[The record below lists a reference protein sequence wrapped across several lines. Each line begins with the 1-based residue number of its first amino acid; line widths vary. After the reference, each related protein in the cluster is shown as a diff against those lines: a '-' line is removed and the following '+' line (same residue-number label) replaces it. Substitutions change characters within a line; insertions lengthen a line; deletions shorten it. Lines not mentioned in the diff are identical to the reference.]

1 MSLTRAI
8 LIVSWCLSLATIHA
22 VVAFILGY
30 LMPRSNGG
38 IEEHQRVFML
48 VVAGASALS
57 AILALV
63 AIVYVKALWG
73 VMALSFVSAGL
84 FLYGMYEYA
93 LPLNLAVIGVLVA
106 QFLFSRFAIG
116 LNAIDNPG
124 KPRINPSEEF

>member
-8 LIVSWCLSLATIHA
+8 LIVSWCLSLAAIHA

-30 LMPRSNGG
+30 LMPRNGG
-38 IEEHQRVFML
+38 IEEHQRIFVM

-57 AILALV
+57 AVLAML

-73 VMALSFVSAGL
+73 VMALSFISAGL
-84 FLYGMYEYA
+84 YLYGMLEYA
-93 LPLNLAVIGVLVA
+93 VPFIILVPGILIA

>member
-8 LIVSWCLSLATIHA
+8 LIVSWCLSLATIHGA
-22 VVAFILGY
+22 VAAMLGY
-30 LMPRSNGG
+30 FLPRNGA
-38 IEEHQRVFML
+38 IADHQRLYVMG
-48 VVAGASALS
+48 VAAVSAIS
-57 AILALV
+57 AILALL

-73 VMALSFVSAGL
+73 VMAASFVSAGL
-84 FLYGMYEYA
+84 FLYGMVEYA
-93 LPLNLAVIGVLVA
+93 LPFNLLVVGVLIA

>member
-30 LMPRSNGG
+30 LMPRNGG
-38 IEEHQRVFML
+38 IDEHQRVFML

-57 AILALV
+57 AILALL
-63 AIVYVKALWG
+63 AIVYVKVLWG

-84 FLYGMYEYA
+84 FLYGMLEYA
-93 LPLNLAVIGVLVA
+93 LPLNLAVIGVLIA

>member
-1 MSLTRAI
+1 VSLTRAI

-30 LMPRSNGG
+30 LMPRNGG
-38 IEEHQRVFML
+38 IEEHQRVFVMI
-48 VVAGASALS
+48 VAGASALS
-57 AILALV
+57 AVLALL

-73 VMALSFVSAGL
+73 VMALSVVSAGL
-84 FLYGMYEYA
+84 FLYGMIEYA
-93 LPLNLAVIGVLVA
+93 VPFNLLVVGILIG

>member
-30 LMPRSNGG
+30 LMPRNGG
-38 IEEHQRVFML
+38 IDEHQRVYVMI
-48 VVAGASALS
+48 VAAASALS
-57 AILALV
+57 AVLALL
-63 AIVYVKALWG
+63 AIVYVKALWS

-84 FLYGMYEYA
+84 FLYGMLEYA
-93 LPLNLAVIGVLVA
+93 VPLNLLVLGVLA
-106 QFLFSRFAIG
+106 GQFLFSRFAIG

>member
-30 LMPRSNGG
+30 LMPRNGG
-38 IEEHQRVFML
+38 IAEHMRLYVMI
-48 VVAGASALS
+48 VAGASALS
-57 AILALV
+57 AVLALL
-63 AIVYVKALWG
+63 AIIYVKALWG
-73 VMALSFVSAGL
+73 VMALSFISAGL
-84 FLYGMYEYA
+84 FLYGMLEYA
-93 LPLNLAVIGVLVA
+93 VPLNLLVIGVLIG

>member
-22 VVAFILGY
+22 GAAWFLGY
-30 LMPRSNGG
+30 FLPRSGDVP
-38 IEEHQRVFML
+38 EPQRLFFL
-48 VVAGASALS
+48 IVAGTSAFT
-57 AILALV
+57 AILALL

-73 VMALSFVSAGL
+73 VMALAAVSAALFVYGL
-84 FLYGMYEYA
+84 FVYA
-93 LPLNLAVIGVLVA
+93 LPFSLFTVAVLIG

-116 LNAIDNPG
+116 LNLIDNPG

>member
-22 VVAFILGY
+22 VVAVILGY
-30 LMPRSNGG
+30 LMPRNGG
-38 IEEHQRVFML
+38 IEEHQRVYVMI
-48 VVAGASALS
+48 VAGASALS
-57 AILALV
+57 AVLALL

-84 FLYGMYEYA
+84 FLYGMLEYA
-93 LPLNLAVIGVLVA
+93 VPLNLLVLGVLA
-106 QFLFSRFAIG
+106 GQFLFSRFAIG

>member
-30 LMPRSNGG
+30 LMPRNGG
-38 IEEHQRVFML
+38 VEEHQRVFVMI
-48 VVAGASALS
+48 VAGASALC
-57 AILALV
+57 AVLALL

-73 VMALSFVSAGL
+73 VMALSVVSAGL
-84 FLYGMYEYA
+84 FLYGMIEYA
-93 LPLNLAVIGVLVA
+93 VPFNLLVVGILIG

>member
-30 LMPRSNGG
+30 LMPRNGG
-38 IEEHQRVFML
+38 IEEHQRAYVMI
-48 VVAGASALS
+48 VAGASALS
-57 AILALV
+57 AVLALL

-73 VMALSFVSAGL
+73 IMVLSLVSAGL
-84 FLYGMYEYA
+84 FLYGMLEYA
-93 LPLNLAVIGVLVA
+93 VPFNLLVLGVLA
-106 QFLFSRFAIG
+106 GQFLFSRFAIG

>member
-8 LIVSWCLSLATIHA
+8 LIVSWCLSLAAIHA

-30 LMPRSNGG
+30 LMPRNGG
-38 IEEHQRVFML
+38 IEEHQRVFVM

-57 AILALV
+57 AVLAML

-73 VMALSFVSAGL
+73 VMALSFISAGL
-84 FLYGMYEYA
+84 YLYGMLEYA
-93 LPLNLAVIGVLVA
+93 VPFNILVPGILIA

>member
-8 LIVSWCLSLATIHA
+8 LIVSWCLSLATIHT

-30 LMPRSNGG
+30 LLPRNGG
-38 IEEHQRVFML
+38 VEEHQRVFVMI
-48 VVAGASALS
+48 VAGASALS
-57 AILALV
+57 AILALL

-73 VMALSFVSAGL
+73 VMALSFISAGL
-84 FLYGMYEYA
+84 FLFGTLEYA
-93 LPLNLAVIGVLVA
+93 VPFNILVIGILIA